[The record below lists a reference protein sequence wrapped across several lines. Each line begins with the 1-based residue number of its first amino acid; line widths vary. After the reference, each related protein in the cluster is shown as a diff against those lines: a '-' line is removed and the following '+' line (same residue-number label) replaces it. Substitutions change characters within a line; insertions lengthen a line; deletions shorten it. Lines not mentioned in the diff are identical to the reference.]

1 MGMGGP
7 GVAGGIRML
16 PGRASVG
23 FCMMATLE
31 EEGEGPHLLPPH
43 TAMPPTPCYAAF
55 CRLAPP
61 GHLIFL
67 LCYKLR
73 CLFGEPL
80 KRQSGNECA

>member
-61 GHLIFL
+61 GHLIFPSVL
-67 LCYKLR
+67 QA
-73 CLFGEPL
+73 PL
-80 KRQSGNECA
+80 SLWGAPKKTIRK